1 MRTPWFAAPVA
12 IALSFALALAT
23 SGCNKK
29 VDECNKLIS
38 VMNTEGAK
46 LNTKGSPTD
55 PAVMKKMGDDLEAA
69 AKAIGAVEVTLP
81 ELVKFRDDSKKL
93 FNDLASAARNSGK
106 VLEGKDL
113 AAATVALKQLTDSMQ
128 QNGKL
133 VADIN
138 KFCSGQ

>member
-1 MRTPWFAAPVA
+1 MRRSWVAASSA

-29 VDECNKLIS
+29 VDECNKLIQ
-38 VMNTEGAK
+38 VMNSEGAK

-55 PAVMKKMGDDLEAA
+55 PAVMKKMADDLEAA
-69 AKAIGAVEVTLP
+69 AKAISAVEVTLP
-81 ELVKFRDDSKKL
+81 ELIKFRDDSTKL
-93 FNDLASAARNSGK
+93 FNELAGAARNSAK

>member
-1 MRTPWFAAPVA
+1 MRTRWLAAPMAFGLLFGLTLVA
-12 IALSFALALAT
+12 

-55 PAVMKKMGDDLEAA
+55 PAVMKKMADDLDAA
-69 AKAIGAVEVTLP
+69 AKAIGDVDVSLP
-81 ELVKFRDDSKKL
+81 ELIRFRDDSKKL
-93 FNDLASAARNSGK
+93 FNELASAARDSSK

-113 AAATVALKQLTDSMQ
+113 AAATVALKKLTEAMQ